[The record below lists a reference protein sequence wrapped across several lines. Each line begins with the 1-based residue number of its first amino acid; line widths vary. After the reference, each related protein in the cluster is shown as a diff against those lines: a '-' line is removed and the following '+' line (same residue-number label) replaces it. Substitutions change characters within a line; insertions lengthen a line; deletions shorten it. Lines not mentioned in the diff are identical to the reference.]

1 MIQTLLTILYF
12 VIAGISVYLAIE
24 IYKQYFAL
32 ELEDDDEDVDEKDL
46 DDNEKQ
52 GTDQDKDE
60 GGGDAS
66 MNEFMDEHRKLVD
79 RVNMNTKM
87 NKAFYKYLETERDED
102 LKNAA
107 SIQANVSNIE
117 KNTESV
123 SALKKAKRETKAL
136 LDTVKMDI
144 TSLRDATTYD
154 TERISSS
161 FVKKFEKKYD
171 LNHKQKRMIFDTQLL
186 GMLNPIV
193 LRAFPSTSPDLFI
206 EQHQTDVAELVRVL
220 LHEFEIGKY
229 HHSAK
234 EHNITHYGT
243 EIPVVVQH
251 MSVHANTINLDEKLE
266 FIVESYLP
274 RLVAYI
280 DTNINTIIDDVDT
293 MMDEYFSNYPFVRYL
308 SEFLTRSKPSDF
320 LADESHILTM
330 IAKHSMRMF
339 YTELDITWYSF
350 KYNIATHFTSAE
362 ITLLFVLV
370 PEFLIMIKYNQD
382 YFNYKKEHAFTP
394 LIKKFLFSPRKDL
407 NIGNLEN
414 YSSIIHMFKC
424 GEDNLL
430 NKILLSHLKNDKHS
444 TAFQEL
450 FLEKYNKMV
459 KMSADVGKTLD
470 ISFFTSCDTLNSD
483 DDDDEE
489 DNSGITEEE
498 SE

>member
-12 VIAGISVYLAIE
+12 VVAGLSVYLAIE
-24 IYKQYFAL
+24 IYKQYFASK
-32 ELEDDDEDVDEKDL
+32 LEDDDDKDT

-52 GTDQDKDE
+52 ETDQDQDKDGE
-60 GGGDAS
+60 DVDAP
-66 MNEFMDEHRKLVD
+66 MNKFMEEHRKLVD

-87 NKAFYKYLETERDED
+87 NKAFYKYLETDRDAD

-123 SALKKAKRETKAL
+123 SSLKKARKETKAL
-136 LDTVKMDI
+136 LDMVRVDI

-186 GMLNPIV
+186 GMLHPIV
-193 LRAFPSTSPDLFI
+193 LRAFPATSPDLFI

-229 HHSAK
+229 YHSAK

-293 MMDEYFSNYPFVRYL
+293 MMDEYFEKYPFVRYL

-320 LADESHILTM
+320 LTDESHILTT

-362 ITLLFVLV
+362 IMLLLVLV

-382 YFNYKKEHAFTP
+382 YFNYKKDHAFTP

-424 GEDNLL
+424 GEHNLL
-430 NKILLSHLKNDKHS
+430 NKILVSHLKNDKHS

-450 FLEKYNKMV
+450 FLQKYNKMV

-470 ISFFTSCDTLNSD
+470 MSFFTSCDALHS
-483 DDDDEE
+483 DDDEE
-489 DNSGITEEE
+489 DNSGITEEYIE
-498 SE
+498 